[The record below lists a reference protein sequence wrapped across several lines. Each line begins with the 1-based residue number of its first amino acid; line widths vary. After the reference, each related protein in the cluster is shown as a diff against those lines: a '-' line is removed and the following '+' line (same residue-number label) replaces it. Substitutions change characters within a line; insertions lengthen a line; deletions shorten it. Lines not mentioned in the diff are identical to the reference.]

1 MLSKTFLY
9 IGVKGVLPN
18 TMHDNG
24 VHGIGMPNLMVVTI
38 KCLNQF
44 SIQKCLLSRKSMVYN
59 QFAHL
64 RTEIRVEPESRAKF
78 QGLFKRTPF
87 EKSQLRP

>member
-44 SIQKCLLSRKSMVYN
+44 SI
-59 QFAHL
+59 
-64 RTEIRVEPESRAKF
+64 
-78 QGLFKRTPF
+78 
-87 EKSQLRP
+87 